1 MFHQNYIKMP
11 YSLHHL
17 RNLYPKLVYWKIWGK
32 FGAPMVRAYWHFGQR
47 CILCLVL
54 LGVLS
59 LTPNLSQAYEY
70 SSTSTDKN
78 VFKSIKEIVYSK
90 SSAREKSERL
100 WHDLEYCTNPQ
111 SRYVRTIINELCRLI
126 NYDHD
131 HPTDYFQYPEQEKQR
146 LLEFLLREKIRIF
159 QQIKNGPNKS
169 PDLNIAT
176 DTFNALWSDLTLDET
191 PQAYQDSEV
200 YKFLD
205 RYGKEQAALPL
216 FKDLNDTAEQI
227 LTTPGSSTL
236 DQKMQQHLQAKN
248 IKEML
253 DNLAT
258 PKPKKIYALTQFKI
272 PPIGNHTT
280 QDTPTIPH
288 STTTQPTTPSEIK
301 LLIEDDT
308 ALHRINQLAD
318 DILNKKPDLSY
329 HPDTL
334 IKFLFLERIR
344 FFQKLKKDNPKID
357 YDRALREWK
366 KKIENKSVDK
376 FIAQYLSDRDLAN
389 DNIIYPLTKLQEKVI
404 ESEEDVIF
412 PEEIKRYFDLYA
424 GENVKLSD
432 LLNHIAKHA
441 TPLPDQMSVKI
452 ILPENDKI
460 KDLTKEQLKNDLGLS
475 GSLSYQIKRL
485 LEYDNQIFLKHYDLL
500 GLKSSLPEELSP
512 YKNIMAKVIEFIDK
526 LLHRPP
532 LSPLPPSGLYG
543 DLEKDFSDLP
553 VTIKMGRRNK
563 EFTLTG
569 LWEGNTMEEW
579 IDRFSKGTLYDGHVK
594 KLADDLFS
602 IRKSVAYKI
611 YQIVYQDPDQFFSQI
626 EPVYEEVGD
635 YIEFKHFKTT
645 INDGTEVE
653 FYLSYD
659 GQKTAQHEVQIHIV
673 RYGNEITG
681 EQNSRHVFMP
691 KKVFLGENNP
701 HALTFHEG
709 INFEKY
715 LTIKEN
721 LGLTNEIKDFIW
733 REMFHDIYAANPLQG
748 HTLRDFPG
756 KTVLSLRPFYLHQI
770 TNNNPGINGAR
781 AIILREPNRSIIFD
795 CYNDHNNYKGDFP
808 SYNDKK
814 VSELT
819 RHYRNFEETVIN
831 QTTDGLDNT
840 LKIRDCRK
848 TWHSISTQILSAA
861 I

>member
-1 MFHQNYIKMP
+1 
-11 YSLHHL
+11 
-17 RNLYPKLVYWKIWGK
+17 
-32 FGAPMVRAYWHFGQR
+32 MVRAYWHFGQR

-59 LTPNLSQAYEY
+59 LTPNLSQAYGY

-78 VFKSIKEIVYSK
+78 VFKSIKEIVNSK

-258 PKPKKIYALTQFKI
+258 PKAKKIYTFTQFKI

-301 LLIEDDT
+301 LLIENDT
-308 ALHRINQLAD
+308 ALHDINQLANG
-318 DILNKKPDLSY
+318 ILNKNPNLSY

-334 IKFLFLERIR
+334 IKFLLLEKIR
-344 FFQKLKKDNPKID
+344 FFQKLKKDNPHITHDMAKQ
-357 YDRALREWK
+357 EWRN
-366 KKIENKSVDK
+366 KIENESVDK

-389 DNIIYPLTKLQEKVI
+389 DNIIDPLTKLQEEVI
-404 ESEEDVIF
+404 KGGDVIF
-412 PEEIKRYFDLYA
+412 PEEIKRYFDVYA
-424 GENVKLSD
+424 GKDVKFSD
-432 LLNHIAKHA
+432 LLNHIARHA
-441 TPLPDQMSVKI
+441 TPLPDAMSVKI

-460 KDLTKEQLKNDLGLS
+460 KDITKEQLKNDQGQP

-485 LEYDNQIFLKHYDLL
+485 LKYDNQTFLKRYDLL
-500 GLKSSLPEELSP
+500 GLKSSLSTRERERDFNIRPF
-512 YKNIMAKVIEFIDK
+512 KNIMAKVIEFIND
-526 LLHRPP
+526 LLHRSPLSP

-543 DLEKDFSDLP
+543 DLEKDFSNLP
-553 VTIKMGRRNK
+553 VKIKMGSRNRD
-563 EFTLTG
+563 FTLTR
-569 LWEGNTMEEW
+569 LWERSKMKEW
-579 IDRFSKGTLYDGHVK
+579 IEKFSEWASDDIDPDMER
-594 KLADDLFS
+594 LAKNLLS
-602 IRKSVAYKI
+602 IRESVAYKI
-611 YQIVYQDPDQFFSQI
+611 YQIVYQDPGQFFSQI

-645 INDGTEVE
+645 INETEVE

-659 GQKTAQHEVQIHIV
+659 GQKNAQHEVQIHIV
-673 RYGNEITG
+673 RYGGEDIG
-681 EQNSRHVFMP
+681 EQNPRHVFMP
-691 KKVFLGENNP
+691 KKVFLGEDNP
-701 HALTFHEG
+701 HALNSHEG
-709 INFEKY
+709 INFERY
-715 LTIKEN
+715 LTSTSGEN
-721 LGLTNEIKDFIW
+721 LGLTNEIKNLIW

-770 TNNNPGINGAR
+770 TNNSPGINGAR

-795 CYNDHNNYKGDFP
+795 CYNYHNNYKGDFP
-808 SYNDKK
+808 SYKDMED
-814 VSELT
+814 SELT
-819 RHYRNFEETVIN
+819 RYYKNFEATVIN